1 MLTYLDIFNLLGNTG
16 FLILTAVL
24 LIESIHEQEKRAI
37 RIASIGVIVSLINY
51 SLILKFDILRSPF
64 VFIFGVGVFLGI
76 AFIIPWKQN
85 SKALKGCLGYVKGNV
100 TRFHEAES
108 VFARTRSMPE
118 GSEVY
123 QKFYAEHPDWE
134 EKDRIRRKKGILGR
148 IGSIDTGYQPNV
160 AMMISSDEMPEFLGP
175 FAKSQPSEQTIKAD
189 LSPEKATQI
198 VKSYAKHLGA
208 DMVGVCEVD
217 QNWIYSHKG
226 EIYND
231 NWEDWGKE
239 ITNIPKYAVVF
250 LLEMDR
256 DNVIS
261 APHTPT
267 AVESTINYAKGP
279 FISTIL
285 GRWFTLMGYQGI
297 AQHSRNYDVILPPL
311 AVDAGLGEIGRQGY
325 LIAPRFGA
333 RVRVFATL
341 TDMPLKVDEPISI
354 GVEEFCEKCMKCAE
368 SCPSKSIP
376 TGKKT
381 ICRGVEK
388 WKLDED
394 SCYDY
399 WSRIGTDCG
408 ICMAICP
415 FSRPDSYFH
424 RFIRWFVAN
433 SPVAKALFPHID
445 NFIYGK
451 TWKSRKVAD
460 WLEFPKRSEV
470 EDYPEYTRDIK
481 Y

>member
-1 MLTYLDIFNLLGNTG
+1 MLTFLDLFNLLGNTG
-16 FLILTAVL
+16 FLILSGVL
-24 LIESIHEQEKRAI
+24 LIESFSEQEKRAT
-37 RIASIGVIVSLINY
+37 RIALTGVIISLI
-51 SLILKFDILRSPF
+51 SFGLILTFDILSIPF
-64 VFIFGVGVFLGI
+64 AILYGVGVLIGL
-76 AFIIPWKQN
+76 AFCIPGKQN
-85 SKALKGCLGYVKGNV
+85 PKALKGCLRYAKGIV
-100 TRFHEAES
+100 SRIHEAES

-118 GSEVY
+118 GTDAY
-123 QKFYAEHPDWE
+123 QKFYTEHPDWE
-134 EKDRIRRKKGILGR
+134 EKDRIRREKGILGR

-160 AMMISSDEMPEFLGP
+160 AMMISSDEMPDLLGP
-175 FAKSQPSEQTIKAD
+175 YAKSYPTEQTAKAD
-189 LSPEKATQI
+189 LSPKKASQI
-198 VKSYAKHLGA
+198 IKGYAKHLGA
-208 DMVGVCEVD
+208 DMVGICEVD
-217 QNWIYSHKG
+217 PSWVYSHKG
-226 EIYND
+226 EIFNN
-231 NWEDWGKE
+231 NWEDWGKAV
-239 ITNIPKYAVVF
+239 TDVPKYAVVF

-267 AVESTINYAKGP
+267 AVESTVNYAKGP

-285 GRWFTLMGYQGI
+285 GRWFSLMGYQGI

-325 LIAPRFGA
+325 LIAPKYGA

-341 TDMPLKVDEPISI
+341 TDMPLVVDKPISI
-354 GVEEFCEKCMKCAE
+354 GVDEFCEKCLKCAD

-376 TGKKT
+376 TGEKT
-381 ICRGVEK
+381 VCRGIEK

-399 WSRIGTDCG
+399 WSRVGTDCG

-424 RFIRWFVAN
+424 RFIRRFVAH

-451 TWKSRKVAD
+451 TWKSRSVAD
-460 WLEFPKRSEV
+460 WLAFPKRSEV
-470 EDYPEYTRDIK
+470 ED
-481 Y
+481 